1 MHSSA
6 TPLLYTPCSRTPIP
20 NLKSTAFSIIN
31 HPAAPQKLF
40 FPQQQHSNAARTSF
54 SACRAS
60 GSSQYY
66 SPITEFNLYEL
77 LGVDAS
83 SDRAQIKE
91 AYRGL
96 QKRCH
101 PDIAGP
107 AGHEMAIVLNEA
119 YALLSD
125 PNSRLAY
132 DKELAKV
139 ADLHGYT
146 GKPIYSVWLGSENE
160 ERAVFVDEVKCV
172 GCLKCALFAEKTF
185 AVESVYGR
193 ARVVAQWADPEHKI
207 QEAIGA
213 CPVDCISIV
222 ERSNLAA
229 LEFVMSKQPRGR
241 VRIGTGNT
249 VGVRASDIFDEVEKF
264 QARYAKHK
272 ASTNNSKESEAHT
285 ASRMSAIQAIQ
296 MISNWLYW
304 QSPSTDAMP
313 PATQNAQPGTR
324 KHAGPSVKKLKAA
337 AEARKQ
343 ATTTARPKETSS
355 SNTNEY
361 WVPSALVL
369 PETNTPGSG
378 SKVVADPSP
387 TRKTSRPSNAEFLNR
402 RVDSGSPL
410 PWGVPLGTAVVAA
423 FVVRLQ
429 IGEPVG
435 GLQDHVGGSLVLA
448 IVNSSWLQVV
458 CAGVTWY
465 LVAMYVVELV
475 AALRRK

>member
-6 TPLLYTPCSRTPIP
+6 TPLLYTPCSRTPTP
-20 NLKSTAFSIIN
+20 NLKSAPFTIIN
-31 HPAAPQKLF
+31 RPQKPLF
-40 FPQQQHSNAARTSF
+40 SQYQHSNDTRTSF

-125 PNSRLAY
+125 PNSRSAY

-139 ADLHGYT
+139 AELQGYT
-146 GKPIYSVWLGSENE
+146 GNPIYSVWLGSESE

-207 QEAIGA
+207 QQAIGV

-229 LEFVMSKQPRGR
+229 LEFIMSKQPRGG

-272 ASTNNSKESEAHT
+272 ASTNSSKESEAHR
-285 ASRMSAIQAIQ
+285 ASTMSAIQAIQ

-304 QSPSTDAMP
+304 QSPSPDAMP
-313 PATQNAQPGTR
+313 PVTQTAQPGTR
-324 KHAGPSVKKLKAA
+324 RHAGPSVKRLKAA

-343 ATTTARPKETSS
+343 ATTTARPKATST
-355 SNTNEY
+355 SNTYEY

-369 PETNTPGSG
+369 PETTALGSG
-378 SKVVADPSP
+378 SKAVADPSP
-387 TRKTSRPSNAEFLNR
+387 TKKTNRPSNAEFLNP

-410 PWGVPLGTAVVAA
+410 RWAVPLGTGIVAA

-429 IGEPVG
+429 LGEPVG
-435 GLQDHVGGSLVLA
+435 GLEDHVGGSLVLA

-458 CAGVTWY
+458 LAGVTWY
-465 LVAMYVVELV
+465 LVAMYIVELV